1 MVPTASYTGEV
12 IGFAPIAI
20 ATVSVDD
27 DHFLPSWPKL
37 CLSISMV

>member
-1 MVPTASYTGEV
+1 MVPTASYTATGEV
-12 IGFAPIAI
+12 DFAPIAI

-37 CLSISMV
+37 CLSYMV